1 LIPNLELLLV
11 FWSSEKRKQRRREGE
26 KVKSLRWGDEE
37 RRGKEEVGGWEEVGE
52 VDAATFSV

>member
-37 RRGKEEVGGWEEVGE
+37 RRGKEEVGGWEEAGE

>member
-37 RRGKEEVGGWEEVGE
+37 RRGKEEVGG
-52 VDAATFSV
+52 